1 MFGSKCFGPCLLGK
15 ASYIVA
21 SYHLRH
27 SQYKILAVG
36 QDQRLWFVVVAVVE
50 VAAVAVVVVPAVEAL
65 VGREQVEFAGSA
77 LKARPRFEI

>member
-36 QDQRLWFVVVAVVE
+36 QDQRLWFVVAVVE

-65 VGREQVEFAGSA
+65 VEREQVEFAGSA
-77 LKARPRFEI
+77 LKARLRFEI